1 MRFGSTRIA
10 VTTVFFLHAVV
21 YTSWVPRIPTV
32 QDKLGLSDAQLG
44 LAFLGITV
52 GPLLAMPLA
61 GAAVSRLGSRPVTRV
76 AVLAYCAAL
85 PLPVLAPSLITLAA
99 ALVLLGLTNG
109 ALAVAMNTQGVTVQ
123 ARYDQAMFSS
133 FHAANSFGGLAG
145 AGLGGLAAAAGISP
159 AIHLSV
165 AAAVFAVVGAIAGHW
180 LLSTGSESSGQGP
193 MFATPTRALAG
204 LGLLAFCALFM
215 EAAVTNWSS
224 VYMSDVLRTSPGVA
238 SAAFVAFAFAMA
250 LSRLAGDRL
259 KTKWGPVSL
268 MRRGGLLAA
277 AGLGVGLLADQPL
290 AAIAGFGVFGAGIAA
305 VVPAALNAAGDNP
318 DQPGDVS
325 IAAVSTV
332 SYFGFLA
339 GPAAFGF
346 VAGGSSLPAAFGILA
361 VLAGL
366 VAVLAGRTVP
376 PSTGSQTKGEQAE
389 SKETGG
395 GDGK

>member
-1 MRFGSTRIA
+1 MRFGSARIA

-21 YTSWVPRIPTV
+21 YTSWVPRIPAV

-44 LAFLGITV
+44 LAFLGITI
-52 GPLLAMPLA
+52 GPLMAMPLA
-61 GAAVSRLGSRPVTRV
+61 GAAMSRLGSRPVTRV
-76 AVLAYCAAL
+76 ALLAYCAAL

-99 ALVLLGLTNG
+99 ALVVLGTTNG

-123 ARYDQAMFSS
+123 AKYGQAMFSS
-133 FHAANSFGGLAG
+133 FHAANSFGGLVG

-159 AIHLSV
+159 VVHLSA
-165 AAAVFAVVGAIAGHW
+165 AAAVFAVVGVIAGYW
-180 LLSTGSESSGQGP
+180 LLSADSDRSGQGP
-193 MFATPTRALAG
+193 MFATPSRALAG

-215 EAAVTNWSS
+215 EAAVTNWSA

-259 KTKWGPVSL
+259 KSEWGPVSL

-290 AAIAGFGVFGAGIAA
+290 AAIAGFGLFGAGIAA
-305 VVPAALNAAGDNP
+305 VVPAALNAAGDHP
-318 DQPGDVS
+318 GQPRAVS

-346 VAGGSSLPAAFGILA
+346 VAGGLTLPAAFGILA
-361 VLAGL
+361 LVAGL
-366 VAVLAGRTVP
+366 VAVLAGSTVP
-376 PSTGSQTKGEQAE
+376 SATSSESVGEESGGKG
-389 SKETGG
+389 K
-395 GDGK
+395 